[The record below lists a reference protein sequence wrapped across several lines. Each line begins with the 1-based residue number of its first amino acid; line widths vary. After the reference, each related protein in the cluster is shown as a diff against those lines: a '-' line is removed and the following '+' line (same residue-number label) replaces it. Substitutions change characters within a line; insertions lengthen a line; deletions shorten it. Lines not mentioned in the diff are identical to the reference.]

1 MIVGIWRQRLHWGR
15 CLLLVI
21 LLAGCQEQDAT
32 APGAPLPAA
41 ANMAPITTLAEPTRQ
56 TVRSLL
62 RNYLAQADRDFA
74 QAEADLVTF
83 DNAVTALLGD
93 PDADTLNSARNA
105 WMNAHN
111 AWESTL
117 LHRYLAE
124 LVLPQDVALQLG
136 SLAYQINDWPI
147 LPGYIDAVANY
158 PDSGLVHDI
167 NVSLDQSSL
176 RQVHGQ
182 FELSEAAL
190 GFHVLEFLLWG
201 ENSDRISARPVADF
215 MAAQSS
221 EIASETSLAEA
232 QLPNNRRRQL
242 IDQVATILLAD
253 FQQTREIWLQNM
265 LSYQQSINNTPASV
279 LLSQLLQAINNML
292 SEELLARS
300 LYPLLN
306 GNYSDSIQSPYSHS
320 TQNAVVSQIA
330 TVERLLLDTPAQDGS
345 RMDRVLSELSPDFE
359 ELFYANFDASKE
371 CLVLLYSNLN
381 APSDT
386 SSTMQAEF
394 AVVECINLLTNMID
408 HFERIKSSLVE
419 DQQAL

>member
-1 MIVGIWRQRLHWGR
+1 MTRHAWSGRWRRVWLAV
-15 CLLLVI
+15 LLLVV
-21 LLAGCQEQDAT
+21 LSGCQEQDNP
-32 APGAPLPAA
+32 APDVVQPAA
-41 ANMAPITTLAEPTRQ
+41 ATLTPIASLARPTQQ
-56 TVRSLL
+56 TVRSLVHNHL
-62 RNYLAQADRDFA
+62 QQASRDFE
-74 QAEADLVTF
+74 QAESAIMAF
-83 DNAVTALLGD
+83 DAAVTELLRQ
-93 PDADTLNSARNA
+93 PDTDRLNNARSA

-111 AWESTL
+111 AWEATL

-124 LVLPQDVALQLG
+124 QVLPQDVALQLG
-136 SLAYQINDWPI
+136 NLAYQLNDWPI
-147 LPGYIDAVANY
+147 LPGYVDAVENY

-167 NVSLDQSSL
+167 NVSLDASSL

-201 ENSDRISARPVADF
+201 ENTDRISPRPVSDF
-215 MAAQSS
+215 VPA
-221 EIASETSLAEA
+221 EVPDIATDSAMSEA
-232 QLPNNRRRQL
+232 QLPTNRRREL
-242 IDQVATILLAD
+242 LDQVSAILLSD
-253 FQQTREIWLQNM
+253 FQQTRELWSRNM
-265 LSYQQSINNTPASV
+265 LLYQQAIDTTPASV
-279 LLSQLLQAINNML
+279 LLSQLLQAINSMFT
-292 SEELLARS
+292 EELLVRS

-330 TVERLLLDTPAQDGS
+330 TVERLLLDTPAADGT
-345 RMDRVLSELSPDFE
+345 RMDTVLGGLSPDFE

-386 SSTMQAEF
+386 TSTMQAEF

-408 HFERIKSSLVE
+408 HFDRIRDSLVQE
-419 DQQAL
+419 Q